1 MEKNI
6 FKKNTFEM
14 TENEREAIDN
24 LFEGFKYWNALVMNE
39 VMLYLTDETVDREK
53 TSMQEWVTD
62 GRAEMLLEYV
72 IHFVEFNYEKLPL
85 LKEQLKKVKLDS
97 IIEKVKYLNSIFDF
111 TDENDC
117 KMYLELEEEHQQTKS
132 EPLGKH
138 LCPRCGKTTARM
150 EYSLYGKICICRAC
164 RKEEKNLAAKGRRL
178 PFTEWEYIESIRENQ
193 DRME

>member
-62 GRAEMLLEYV
+62 GRA
-72 IHFVEFNYEKLPL
+72 
-85 LKEQLKKVKLDS
+85 
-97 IIEKVKYLNSIFDF
+97 
-111 TDENDC
+111 
-117 KMYLELEEEHQQTKS
+117 
-132 EPLGKH
+132 
-138 LCPRCGKTTARM
+138 
-150 EYSLYGKICICRAC
+150 
-164 RKEEKNLAAKGRRL
+164 
-178 PFTEWEYIESIRENQ
+178 
-193 DRME
+193 

>member
-14 TENEREAIDN
+14 TEHEREAADN

-85 LKEQLKKVKLDS
+85 LKAQLKKAKAMFLP
-97 IIEKVKYLNSIFDF
+97 KR
-111 TDENDC
+111 
-117 KMYLELEEEHQQTKS
+117 TKNRT
-132 EPLGKH
+132 
-138 LCPRCGKTTARM
+138 CPSA
-150 EYSLYGKICICRAC
+150 
-164 RKEEKNLAAKGRRL
+164 
-178 PFTEWEYIESIRENQ
+178 
-193 DRME
+193 

>member
-14 TENEREAIDN
+14 TEHEREAVDY
-24 LFEGFKYWNALVMNE
+24 FCEGFKYWNALVMNE

-53 TSMQEWVTD
+53 TSLQEWLTD
-62 GRAEMLLEYV
+62 GRDEKVLEYV

-85 LKEQLKKVKLDS
+85 LKAQLKKVKLDS

-117 KMYLELEEEHQQTKS
+117 KTYLESEEKYQQT
-132 EPLGKH
+132 EPKPAEKL
-138 LCPRCGKTTARM
+138 LCPRCGKITNHM
-150 EYSLYGKICICRAC
+150 EYSLYGKIRICRAC
-164 RKEEKNLAAKGRRL
+164 QKEEKNLAAKGKSL
-178 PFTEWEYIESIRENQ
+178 PFTDWEYIESLRENQ
-193 DRME
+193 ERLA